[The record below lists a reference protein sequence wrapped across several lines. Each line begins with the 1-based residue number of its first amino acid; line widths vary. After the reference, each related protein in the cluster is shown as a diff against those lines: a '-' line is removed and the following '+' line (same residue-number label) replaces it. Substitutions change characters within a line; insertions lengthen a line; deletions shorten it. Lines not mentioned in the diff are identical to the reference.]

1 MTLYRYS
8 RWDGT
13 QDLSSLDEDDLLEQV
28 SDQLMAHGDLAAALR
43 SVVQRGAVGKSGQR
57 LPGVTDLLQRL
68 RSLRKQNMERYDL
81 GSVLENISQR
91 LQDIIDTERA
101 GIQQRLQEVSS
112 RLDSPGGE
120 LSRETGADLLRK
132 LEQEAQQ
139 SQEFL
144 ALLPPDPAGRLGQ
157 LNQYEFMSQEALAK
171 FEELVKSLQ
180 QQVLD
185 SHVREM
191 SQRLQQ
197 MGEQDVQGL
206 KEMVRDLNRML
217 EQRLRGDTSSDFE
230 KFLQEHSSLLGS
242 EPPSSLEDLL
252 ERMRHQMA
260 AMQDLLRSMSPDQ
273 RQELQKTLD
282 AALNDPEL
290 QEEMGWLNA
299 NLAAL
304 SGSSAGGKEYRFQGH
319 NSLTLQEALDVM
331 DRLEKVTEVEKQL
344 RRTQQGASID
354 DVDSQLLAELLG
366 QDASRQLEQLKGIG
380 QILEAAGYIRQ
391 AGNRYELTP
400 RGVRKIGQKAL
411 IEIFALI
418 RKDHTGTHAVGRL
431 GNQGEL
437 QREGT
442 KRYEFGDAF
451 DPDLQ
456 QTLMNAVLRGEGV
469 PVHMRVEDFEVYHTT
484 EESQASTVLMVDLS
498 LSMAMR
504 GNFLAAKKVAL
515 ALDNLIRTQ
524 FPRDALHVVGFST
537 YAREVRPDKLPYL
550 SWDESDPYTNIQHG
564 LALSRKLLAR
574 TPGGA
579 TRQIIMISDGEPTAH
594 MESGQLFLQ
603 YPPSQR
609 TIRETLLEVKRC
621 TSMDI
626 IINTFMLDRN
636 SYLME
641 FVAQM
646 TRINRGRVF
655 YTNPERLG
663 QYILVDYFG
672 GRRRVLG

>member
-8 RWDGT
+8 RWDGA
-13 QDLSSLDEDDLLEQV
+13 QDLSSIDEDDLLEQV
-28 SDQLMAHGDLAAALR
+28 SAQLMAHGDLAAAMR
-43 SVVQRGAVGKSGQR
+43 SVVQQGVMGKSGQR
-57 LPGVTDLLQRL
+57 MPGVMDLLQRL
-68 RSLRKQNMERYDL
+68 RSLRQQNMERYNL
-81 GSVLENISQR
+81 SSVLANISQR

-101 GIQQRLQEVSS
+101 GIQQRVREVSS

-120 LSRETGADLLRK
+120 LPREMGAGLLRK
-132 LEQEAQQ
+132 LEQQAQR

-144 ALLPPDPAGRLGQ
+144 DQLPPDPAGRLGQ
-157 LNQYEFMSQEALAK
+157 LNQYEFMSPEARAK
-171 FEELVKSLQ
+171 FEEMVKSLQ

-185 SHVREM
+185 SHVREL

-197 MGEQDVQGL
+197 MGAQDVQGL

-217 EQRLRGDTSSDFE
+217 EQHLRGDTSSDFE
-230 KFLQEHSSLLGS
+230 KFLQEHGSLLGT
-242 EPPSSLEDLL
+242 EPPSRLEELVD
-252 ERMRHQMA
+252 RMRRQMA
-260 AMQDLLRSMSPDQ
+260 AMQDLLRSMSPGQ
-273 RQELQKTLD
+273 RQELQQIMD
-282 AALNDPEL
+282 AALQDPEL
-290 QEEMGWLNA
+290 QEELGWLNA
-299 NLAAL
+299 NLDAL
-304 SGSSAGGKEYRFQGH
+304 FGGSAGGREYRFHGQD
-319 NSLTLQEALDVM
+319 SLTLEEALDVM
-331 DRLEKVTEVEKQL
+331 DRLEKATEVAQQL
-344 RRTQQGASID
+344 RRIQQGASID
-354 DVDSQLLAELLG
+354 DVDSQLLEELLG
-366 QDASRQLEQLKGIG
+366 QEASRQLEQLKGLAKV
-380 QILEAAGYIRQ
+380 LEEAGYIRQ
-391 AGNRYELTP
+391 VGDRYELTP
-400 RGVRKIGQKAL
+400 RGVRRIGQKAL
-411 IEIFALI
+411 LEIFALI
-418 RKDHTGTHAVGRL
+418 RKDRTGTHAVGRL

-456 QTLMNAVLRGEGV
+456 RTLMNAVLRGEGV
-469 PVHMRVEDFEVYHTT
+469 PVRMRGEDFEVYRTT

-524 FPRDALHVVGFST
+524 FPRDVLHVVGFST
-537 YAREVRPDKLPYL
+537 YAREVKPDKLPYL
-550 SWDESDPYTNIQHG
+550 TWDELDPYTNIQHG
-564 LALSRKLLAR
+564 LALSRKLLSR
-574 TPGGA
+574 TPGGT

-594 MESGQLFLQ
+594 MEAGQMFLQ

-636 SYLME
+636 SHLME
-641 FVAQM
+641 FVDQM

-672 GRRRVLG
+672 SRRRVLG